1 MMNKIQN
8 KNIILALSLLVIFGG
23 TLFISPQ
30 KASALNA
37 SYNITD
43 SASGGYT
50 APSNNNGYDGNM
62 YNDNGYN
69 NNNYYY
75 NNVVADNTNYNATPI
90 IYSITPNSAV
100 SGNNNILVTITGSN
114 FSTSATARFNGS
126 DKETRYYDSRHLG
139 MVLSPIDL
147 DGKGTY
153 LVSVYNPSNGSISN
167 GVSFTLNRVVAPSS
181 AGTTTVAK
189 KTVAKST
196 TATTVAKAKT
206 TSTNTSNNSNALTAN
221 ALSGSNGFLP
231 SSLIEWLLLAILI
244 FLVVILVRKTY
255 MSHEEHAPLKH
266 A

>member
-8 KNIILALSLLVIFGG
+8 KKIILTLSLLVILG
-23 TLFISPQ
+23 TTVLIAPQ

-37 SYNITD
+37 SYNIE
-43 SASGGYT
+43 T
-50 APSNNNGYDGNM
+50 AGSSTQSNTNNN
-62 YNDNGYN
+62 YN
-69 NNNYYY
+69 NNQNVTYY
-75 NNVVADNTNYNATPI
+75 NDTTNYNTTPI
-90 IYSITPNSAV
+90 IYSISPNSAV
-100 SGNNNILVTITGSN
+100 SGNNTVVATITGAN
-114 FSTSATARFNGS
+114 FTPGSTARFNGA

-153 LVSVYNPSNGSISN
+153 FVTVYNPSNGSISN
-167 GVSFTLNRVVAPSS
+167 GVSFTLN
-181 AGTTTVAK
+181 
-189 KTVAKST
+189 KTVATSSGSVTKKVTKST
-196 TATTVAKAKT
+196 TSTVAKAKT
-206 TSTNTSNNSNALTAN
+206 SSTSTSNNSNALSAN
-221 ALSGSNGFLP
+221 ALSGSNGFFP

>member
-23 TLFISPQ
+23 TLLVSPQ

-37 SYNITD
+37 SYNITETT
-43 SASGGYT
+43 SGSYVS
-50 APSNNNGYDGNM
+50 SNNNGYDGSM
-62 YNDNGYN
+62 YGDNGYN
-69 NNNYYY
+69 SNNYTT
-75 NNVVADNTNYNATPI
+75 NNVVTDNTNYNATPI

-126 DKETRYYDSRHLG
+126 DKETRYYDSKHLG

-153 LVSVYNPSNGSISN
+153 LVNVYNPSNGSISN
-167 GVSFTLNRVVAPSS
+167 GVSFTLNRVVAASS
-181 AGTTTVAK
+181 AGTTVAK

-196 TATTVAKAKT
+196 TATTVAKEKT
-206 TSTNTSNNSNALTAN
+206 TPTSNSNNSNALTAN
-221 ALSGSNGFLP
+221 ALSSGSNGFLP

-255 MSHEEHAPLKH
+255 MAKEEHAPLKH

>member
-23 TLFISPQ
+23 TLLVSPQ

-37 SYNITD
+37 SFNITE
-43 SASGGYT
+43 SATGGYVS
-50 APSNNNGYDGNM
+50 SNNSYDGSM
-62 YNDNGYN
+62 YNDNNGYN
-69 NNNYYY
+69 NNYTT
-75 NNVVADNTNYNATPI
+75 NNVVTDNTNYNATPI

-126 DKETRYYDSRHLG
+126 DKETRYYDSKHLG

-153 LVSVYNPSNGSISN
+153 LVSVYNPSNGSVSN
-167 GVSFTLNRVVAPSS
+167 GVSFTLNKVVAASS
-181 AGTTTVAK
+181 SGTVAK

-206 TSTNTSNNSNALTAN
+206 TSTSTSNNSNALTAN

-255 MSHEEHAPLKH
+255 MAKEEHAPLKH

>member
-1 MMNKIQN
+1 MNKIQN

-23 TLFISPQ
+23 ILLVSPQ

-37 SYNITD
+37 SYNITETT
-43 SASGGYT
+43 SGSYVS
-50 APSNNNGYDGNM
+50 SNNNGYDGSM
-62 YNDNGYN
+62 YGDNGYN
-69 NNNYYY
+69 SNNYTT
-75 NNVVADNTNYNATPI
+75 NNVVTDNTNYNATPI

-126 DKETRYYDSRHLG
+126 DKETRYYDSKHLG

-153 LVSVYNPSNGSISN
+153 LVSVYNPSNGSVSN
-167 GVSFTLNRVVAPSS
+167 GVSFTLNRVVAASS
-181 AGTTTVAK
+181 AGTVAK
-189 KTVAKST
+189 KTVAKKA

-206 TSTNTSNNSNALTAN
+206 TSTSTSNNSNALTAN

-255 MSHEEHAPLKH
+255 MAKEEHAPLKH

>member
-23 TLFISPQ
+23 TLLVSPQ

-37 SYNITD
+37 SFNITE
-43 SASGGYT
+43 SASGGYVS
-50 APSNNNGYDGNM
+50 SNNNGYDGGI
-62 YNDNGYN
+62 YSDNGYN
-69 NNNYYY
+69 SNNYTT
-75 NNVVADNTNYNATPI
+75 NNVVTDNTNYNATPI

-126 DKETRYYDSRHLG
+126 DKETRYYDSKHLG

-153 LVSVYNPSNGSISN
+153 LVSVYNPSNGSVSN
-167 GVSFTLNRVVAPSS
+167 GVSFTLNRVVAASS
-181 AGTTTVAK
+181 AGTTVAK
-189 KTVAKST
+189 KTVAKTT

-206 TSTNTSNNSNALTAN
+206 TATSTSNNSNALTAN
-221 ALSGSNGFLP
+221 ALSGSSDGFLP

-255 MSHEEHAPLKH
+255 MAKEEHAPLKH